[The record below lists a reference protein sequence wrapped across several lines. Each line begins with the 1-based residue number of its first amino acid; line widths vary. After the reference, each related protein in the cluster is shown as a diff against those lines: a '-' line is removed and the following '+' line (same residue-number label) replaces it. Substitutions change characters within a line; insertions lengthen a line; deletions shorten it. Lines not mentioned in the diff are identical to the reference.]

1 MLRHT
6 GPAGRALALVLS
18 IAGLTVLAGCYTV
31 LKHPPTAEVADGG
44 EMARDCYSCHGPA
57 GPASPYDPLH
67 TPGFDYYPDAWYG
80 FYAYPWWWRD
90 YWHDDI
96 YGYGGSPGAGQVV
109 AEDDERRY
117 LWGRG
122 GSYTP
127 PSLPPI
133 FTAPPVA
140 APGGPGPGAGG
151 TPPPPTES
159 NQQEGRTMKGSGTGT
174 GTGTGAP
181 PPPPAPAD
189 DSKKKDEPTIGGRGQ
204 SSDGGGRSKKD

>member
-18 IAGLTVLAGCYTV
+18 VAGLTAMAGCYTV
-31 LKHPPTAEVADGG
+31 LKHPRTAEVVDGG

-57 GPASPYDPLH
+57 GPASPFDPLY

-96 YGYGGSPGAGQVV
+96 YGHGGSPGGVAGT
-109 AEDDERRY
+109 EDDERRH

-122 GSYTP
+122 GSYSP
-127 PSLPPI
+127 PSLPPVYI
-133 FTAPPVA
+133 GPPVA
-140 APGGPGPGAGG
+140 APGPGPGSGSGG
-151 TPPPPTES
+151 STPPPAES
-159 NQQEGRTMKGSGTGT
+159 SQQPGRTMKKSGDDAGSS
-174 GTGTGAP
+174 APP

-189 DSKKKDEPTIGGRGQ
+189 DSKKKDQPSIGGRGQ
-204 SSDGGGRSKKD
+204 SSDGGDRSKKD